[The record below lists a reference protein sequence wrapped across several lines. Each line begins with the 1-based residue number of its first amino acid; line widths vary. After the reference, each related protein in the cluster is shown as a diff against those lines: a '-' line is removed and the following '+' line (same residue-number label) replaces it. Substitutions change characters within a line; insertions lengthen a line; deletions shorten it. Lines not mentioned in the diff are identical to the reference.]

1 MKPSERTSL
10 LVIQVVKMDGKYVAG
25 PMNSPLLGSFLPW
38 VVLFVVLLGDR
49 SGNVYS
55 KALQADEGV
64 HVRLELMWT
73 VGCPELQ
80 AADGRRHRYW
90 VCKARA

>member
-1 MKPSERTSL
+1 
-10 LVIQVVKMDGKYVAG
+10 
-25 PMNSPLLGSFLPW
+25 MNSPLLGSFLPW

-80 AADGRRHRYW
+80 AADGIGTGSAKRVHDLSDGSEL
-90 VCKARA
+90 VSNKINKLF